1 MVVSRLYRPQ
11 TLSETLHLLREHGDQ
26 VHPEYPQAVACSVA
40 PAGATPLG
48 IDTSRLSERN
58 GIHQFGGRLLIGLNM
73 TLAELARSSLV
84 RSQATCLQEACAYLP
99 LVADKPLALA
109 FAGLPASLNAPPPDF
124 WPPLVALLALDA
136 EVELAWLG
144 ASERV
149 EQILVPLAELS
160 SETFPQPVLP
170 LAVSFPVTDS
180 MGGSAFVPVPATP
193 GMAPTPLAAA
203 VRLAFAADAQT
214 VASAR
219 IALVSPAG
227 APARVPSA
235 EDCLQGRPLDP
246 ESIGAA
252 AQGAQHFALAQW
264 PATST
269 ARSYPIQLAAH
280 LVRTA
285 LDRAAARARDTA
297 SDATPF

>member
-1 MVVSRLYRPQ
+1 MSRLYRPQ
-11 TLSETLHLLREHGDQ
+11 TLSETLHLLREHGDRAH
-26 VHPEYPQAVACSVA
+26 VVAGSVA

-84 RSQATCLQEACAYLP
+84 RSQATCLHEACAYLP
-99 LVADKPLALA
+99 LIADKPLALV
-109 FAGLPASLNAPPPDF
+109 FAGLPAGLNPPPPDF
-124 WPPLVALLALDA
+124 WPPLVALFALDA
-136 EVELAWLG
+136 DVELAWLG

-149 EQILVPLAELS
+149 EQISVPLAELS
-160 SETFPQPVLP
+160 GETFPQSVLP
-170 LAVSFPVTDS
+170 LAVSFHVADH
-180 MGGSAFVPVPATP
+180 MGGSAFIPAPATP

-203 VRLAFAADAQT
+203 VRLAFAADART
-214 VASAR
+214 VANAG

-264 PATST
+264 PATPT

-297 SDATPF
+297 SAVTPF